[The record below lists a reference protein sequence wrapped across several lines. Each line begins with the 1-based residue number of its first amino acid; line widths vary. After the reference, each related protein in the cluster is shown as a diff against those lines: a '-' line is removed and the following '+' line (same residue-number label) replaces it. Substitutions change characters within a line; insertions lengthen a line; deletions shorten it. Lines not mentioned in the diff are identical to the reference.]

1 MTNPIERP
9 INLPIDTYLSEIANS
24 ILQNNNVIVTAAP
37 GAGKTTRVPPSLLGQ
52 IKGKILV
59 LQPRRIAARS
69 TAARIA
75 EEKKW
80 QLGKEVGY
88 QVRFDNC
95 SSPETRLLILTE
107 ALLEKKIV
115 ADPKLSDVGCV
126 IFDEFHERNLH
137 SDIGLALCRELQLLE
152 RPDLKI
158 IVMSATLDPA
168 PIEKYLSPCLVVDV
182 PGRLFP
188 IETTYDNR
196 PQSLQTDHR
205 FIDRVSDSLL
215 KIAATQP
222 EGRHVLTFLPGQSE
236 IRRIQEKLKS
246 SPIASRLFPLHGNLT
261 LAEQS
266 QVLSYSQKFKII
278 LSTNIA
284 ETSLTIDGVD
294 TVVDTGLERRLRLE
308 KDFLF
313 SLLETKRISLSSA
326 EQRRGRA
333 GRQFPGRCFRLWTKT
348 DELSMPESLSPE
360 IFTSEL
366 TEVFL
371 TLAALGVSNFENFS
385 WFESPLKYQFEK
397 AISTLNEIGA
407 LKNQE
412 LTYLGKS
419 LALLPLEPR
428 LGSFFLRMHEN
439 NKAFLGALTATIINE
454 RDLFGKGP
462 LESWVSIAQDSDLL
476 PRLMEASKIDTF
488 QNASRQLL
496 RKIPRSQERDD
507 GSLRNISTSELDLI
521 HQTLLE
527 CYPNRI
533 CRRRG
538 PRLLN
543 AQCSSGPG
551 VELAPTS
558 LVRESEFFLA
568 LRGFQNENSRQAV
581 IDLAIPLK
589 KSQIIN
595 TFATRIQQIETVDF
609 NQEKQEFYKETIK
622 SFRQLVLEKTIL
634 GTISKN
640 EFAKHL
646 SEWAQQ
652 NPQLII
658 DKSESLRQWNYRIR
672 WAEAVLGNKIDQAPS
687 DWLTQVITLAA
698 IGEHSIESLTAKDF
712 NPFFEITLGRS
723 LFQIFQKEIPAA
735 VTAPNGKHYKLIYES
750 PPMVTAEL
758 KIQEAFGWK
767 STPRIALNS
776 VPIRLSLLGPHH
788 RPLQTTTDLESF
800 WKGTYQELRPSLKAD
815 YPRHYWPEDPTTA
828 ELKTYEKRRP
838 NK

>member
-1 MTNPIERP
+1 MTNQVEPTTS
-9 INLPIDTYLSEIANS
+9 LPIDNYLTEIAQTLMQ
-24 ILQNNNVIVTAAP
+24 INNVVITAAP

-75 EEKKW
+75 EERKW

-107 ALLEKKIV
+107 ALLEKKIIV
-115 ADPKLSDVGCV
+115 DPKLSDVGCV

-137 SDIGLALCRELQLLE
+137 SDIGLALCRELQMLE

-168 PIEKYLSPCLVVDV
+168 PIEKYLSPCQVVDV

-188 IETTYDNR
+188 IETSYDGR
-196 PQSLQTDHR
+196 PQSLQTDYR
-205 FIDRVSDSLL
+205 FIERVSDSLL
-215 KIAATQP
+215 NIAVSQP
-222 EGRHVLTFLPGQSE
+222 EGRHILVFLPGQSE
-236 IRRIQEKLKS
+236 IRRLQEKLRGS
-246 SPIASRLFPLHGNLT
+246 ALGARLFPLHGNLS
-261 LAEQS
+261 LDEQS
-266 QVLSYSQKFKII
+266 QVLSSSEKFKII

-348 DELSMPESLSPE
+348 DELSMPDSLNPE

-371 TLAALGVSNFENFS
+371 TLAALGVSNFESFS
-385 WFESPLKYQFEK
+385 WFEAPLKYQFEK
-397 AISTLNEIGA
+397 AISTLKEIGA
-407 LKNQE
+407 LKNHE
-412 LTYLGKS
+412 LTTLGKN
-419 LALLPLEPR
+419 LAHLPLEPR
-428 LGSFFLRMHEN
+428 LGGFLLRMNESSE
-439 NKAFLGALTATIINE
+439 ALLGALTATIINE
-454 RDLFGKGP
+454 RDLFGKGS

-476 PRLMEASKIDTF
+476 PRLMEASKVDAF

-496 RKIPRSQERDD
+496 RKLPRSQEREN
-507 GSLRNISTSELDLI
+507 SPVKKISTGELDLI

-589 KSQIIN
+589 KSQIVN
-595 TFATRIQQIETVDF
+595 TFSSQIQYREIVEF
-609 NQEKQEFYKETIK
+609 NPEKQEFYKETIK
-622 SFRQLVLEKTIL
+622 SFRQLIIEKTIL
-634 GTISKN
+634 GTISKT

-652 NPQLII
+652 NPQWII
-658 DKSESLRQWNYRIR
+658 ENSESLKQWNHRIL
-672 WAEAVLGNKIDQAPS
+672 WAEAVLGKKIEPVPN
-687 DWLTQVITLAA
+687 DWLPQVISLAA
-698 IGEHSIESLTAKDF
+698 MGEHSIESLTAKDLD
-712 NPFFEITLGRS
+712 PFFEITFGRS
-723 LFQIFQKEIPAA
+723 LYQTYQKEIPAA
-735 VTAPNGKHYKLIYES
+735 VTAPNGKHYKLNYES

-776 VPIRLSLLGPHH
+776 TPIRLSLLGPHH

-800 WKGTYQELRPSLKAD
+800 WKGTYHELRPSLKAD

-838 NK
+838 MK